1 MKQFHCAENAFD
13 VTHSVDT
20 SAQGNAAI
28 FAIDL
33 DGDYDI
39 DFLAANTGP
48 NEIAWYDNDGLES
61 FTKGVI
67 TDAAVGATDVFAVD
81 IDDDGDVDVL
91 SASAGDDKIAW

>member
-39 DFLAANTGP
+39 DFLAANTVP
-48 NEIAWYDNDGLES
+48 HQIAWYENKDES
-61 FTKGVI
+61 FTKDVI
-67 TDAAVGATDVFAVD
+67 TEAAKSATDVFAID
-81 IDDDGDVDVL
+81 LDDDGDVDVL